1 MIDLLNTGLDL
12 NGIWWWLFL
21 WPPSLWFVRRVYRET
36 RPPITAR
43 ARLALQLLRSLTLS
57 LLLLLLATPMLS
69 YIVQQAR
76 YPGVV
81 TLIDNSQ
88 SMSIREGGSSRWST
102 VVDSMSSDL
111 GETLQRSIV
120 GTFAEQPHLSR
131 WKVATEAPPAG
142 HATDTAS
149 ALAQAPRWGVD
160 TQRLHA
166 VILISDGRHNLG
178 ADPTMV
184 AQNLGVPVHTLG
196 VGSATSPDDIQI
208 VSVEAPATVFSGRGA
223 SLDLEL
229 RQWGFE
235 GELVQVDIF
244 AQDSLVASVERPLD
258 TAGEISSTQIALPPL
273 SAGLQSLAV
282 QIRPRIGEITQD
294 NNIETIFVLVRP
306 HRLRVL
312 VVAGGPSADFAFLRR
327 TLAADSSL
335 ACQFHVM
342 GFQDELVSQDL
353 SEVDVLVLHDPAP
366 TQISSVDDVIHQ
378 FVLTGGGLLFI
389 AGERLSS
396 SGGAAPSALPLL
408 IPAAALKTSDHPLQ
422 VAQHGHHHPA
432 LRSPG
437 SEVAGWSALPPL
449 LGVAAGLRQSTDSTV
464 LLEAGGAP
472 VATAASVGG
481 GRVLSVIG
489 SGFWRLDLLASGTG
503 ESPQM
508 VRRFWRQSVQWL
520 GLTDAAR
527 RVRSHPEARVVKH
540 GQTAQVQIEVFDELM
555 QPFGDAQFEFQL
567 NGQQHVP
574 SLQRLGSGRYL
585 ASWSNLQPGEYSY
598 ELRALAQGNVLGED
612 TGRFVIAEQSI
623 EMSDQRR
630 DDALLRRIS
639 QASGGEFRPLS
650 QWRQLA
656 DRLAP
661 PPVLAL
667 DARENGVEIS
677 QSWWLLVLI
686 VSLCGEWVLRKRWGL
701 L

>member
-1 MIDLLNTGLDL
+1 M
-12 NGIWWWLFL
+12 
-21 WPPSLWFVRRVYRET
+21 RRVYRET

-43 ARLALQLLRSLTLS
+43 ASLGLQLLRSLTLS
-57 LLLLLLATPMLS
+57 LLLLLLVAPTLS
-69 YIVQQAR
+69 YIAQQAR

-111 GETLQRSIV
+111 GEILQRSIV
-120 GTFAEQPHLSR
+120 GTFAEQPHIAP
-131 WKVATEAPPAG
+131 WQVATEGPPDG
-142 HATDTAS
+142 HATDIAS
-149 ALAQAPRWGVD
+149 ALEQAPRWGAG

-178 ADPTMV
+178 VDPTTV

-208 VSVEAPATVFSGRGA
+208 VSVEAPATVFAGRGA
-223 SLDLEL
+223 SLALEI

-235 GELVQVDIF
+235 GELVQVDVF
-244 AQDSLVASVERPLD
+244 AQDSLIASGERPLGS
-258 TAGEISSTQIALPPL
+258 AGETSSTQISLPPL
-273 SAGLQSLAV
+273 SAGLQSLSV

-335 ACQFHVM
+335 ACQFHVV
-342 GFQDELVSQDL
+342 GFRDELIAQDL
-353 SEVDVLVLHDPAP
+353 SEVDVLVLHDPASA
-366 TQISSVDDVIHQ
+366 QISSADAAIHQ
-378 FVLTGGGLLFI
+378 FVLAGGGLLFI
-389 AGERLSS
+389 AGERLSN
-396 SGGAAPSALPLL
+396 SGGPAPTSALPLL
-408 IPAAALKTSDHPLQ
+408 IPPAALQTSDDPIQ
-422 VAQHGHHHPA
+422 VAEHGHRHPA
-432 LRSPG
+432 LRSPR

-449 LGVAAGLRQSTDSTV
+449 LGVAVGLRQSTDSTV
-464 LLEAGGAP
+464 LLEVGGTP

-489 SGFWRLDLLASGTG
+489 SGFWRLDLLASGGG
-503 ESPQM
+503 ESPHT
-508 VRRFWRQSVQWL
+508 VRRFWHQSVQWL
-520 GLTDAAR
+520 GLSDAAR

-540 GQTAQVQIEVFDELM
+540 GQAAQVQIEVFDELM
-555 QPFGDAQFEFQL
+555 QPFGDAQFEFTL
-567 NGQQHVP
+567 NNQQHMP
-574 SLQRLGSGRYL
+574 TLQRLGSGQYL
-585 ASWSNLQPGEYSY
+585 ATWSNLEPGDYSY
-598 ELRALAQGNVLGED
+598 ELRALAQDTVLGD
-612 TGRFVIAEQSI
+612 DKGRFVIAEQSI

-656 DRLAP
+656 DRLSP